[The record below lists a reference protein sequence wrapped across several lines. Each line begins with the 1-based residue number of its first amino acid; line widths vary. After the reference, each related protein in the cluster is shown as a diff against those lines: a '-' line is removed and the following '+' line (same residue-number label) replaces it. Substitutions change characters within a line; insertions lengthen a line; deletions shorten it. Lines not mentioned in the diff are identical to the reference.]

1 MNSVSFAKMR
11 VIATTRMKI
20 DYVLNVE
27 PNLCWHVYAKGKEI
41 NSTAN
46 PLSSLRPLVQSVSD
60 LLSIIQFLNDCKFCI
75 SNDDERYKVL
85 VEPRNGVFLDA
96 SGIIIVF

>member
-1 MNSVSFAKMR
+1 MLACLRQGQK
-11 VIATTRMKI
+11 
-20 DYVLNVE
+20 
-27 PNLCWHVYAKGKEI
+27 I

-60 LLSIIQFLNDCKFCI
+60 LLSIFQFLNDCKFCI

-96 SGIIIVF
+96 SGI